1 MQNRT
6 GEFTQT
12 QDTEA
17 DSGSQRTLL
26 TLAVRDYG
34 DGNDSFTEGID
45 EQLEVVAEWWS
56 GQGAGA
62 DSSFRQ
68 IPPPDLEKREDVED
82 FLRDHEVRE
91 MEGQALVMFITG
103 HGVSSARTH
112 FLKLPGSVKG
122 RHLNTSVRTTE
133 LITAALDSHVRNVLV
148 IVNTCYAGK
157 IRSELDDVLEDI
169 RAERRTQCSLD
180 VLVTCGHDRP
190 VQVRRFPTL
199 LRGALQRLRTTAG
212 ITTPYLTVAELMAE
226 FERGLGTE
234 EAIRKHRLH
243 RVVDGSGILTPTPC
257 IPNPGYRYGHDPVG
271 GGLRQAGTPAADY
284 WLDRA
289 TGRTQD
295 SDPGW
300 YFRGRDDIN
309 RSVTEFLSPAR
320 ARGVLLI
327 TGTAGSGKSA
337 VLARAV
343 VLSNPSFQDEPV
355 FKTAVDLAAEGTVP
369 APGSITGAI
378 LARHRGPADLARDIL
393 RALGVEPGRPAS
405 TEDAVV
411 TCTQQIIETLR
422 GRSEPVTLVIDGLD
436 EAAELPRVID
446 DVLAPLS
453 EFCSPQLGQVPA
465 PRQDGDPPP
474 PFMPAG
480 LRLLIGV
487 RSSLPLS
494 HSPVE
499 LPDAEQGLSEALQA
513 AFPTAEEQRTDGKG
527 SVKDIEQYLH
537 ALICEGGHRDTAEE
551 AAAMVA
557 PEVWPSFISAR
568 LAGEQLRSTEDPA
581 AVARQAEWLAML
593 QGGMTGLLRRDLVL
607 VAGDGLPSDVAL
619 ALLRASAF
627 AAGAGIPWSNIWP
640 RMGRVFLGRQLP
652 DWDDMIGKLLKSR
665 LNGYLAH
672 DHEDDRRVYRPAHEA
687 VAEVLCDLDAD
698 LLDAAEDGPDTAGD
712 PPAHLAPGTPGADP
726 LGAAEEPGTPGA
738 PGADPLDAAEDPLA
752 PGAAE

>member
-1 MQNRT
+1 MQNRA
-6 GEFTQT
+6 EAFTQT
-12 QDTEA
+12 QDIEA
-17 DSGSQRTLL
+17 DTGSQRTLL

-34 DGNDSFTEGID
+34 DGDDSFTEGID
-45 EQLEVVAEWWS
+45 EQLEVVTEWWS
-56 GQGAGA
+56 GHGAEPP
-62 DSSFRQ
+62 FRQ
-68 IPPPDLEKREDVED
+68 VPPPDLRRREDVED
-82 FLRDHEVRE
+82 FLREHRVRE

-103 HGVSSARTH
+103 HGVSGARTH
-112 FLKLPGSVKG
+112 FLKLPASVKG

-157 IRSELDDVLEDI
+157 IRSELDEVLEDI
-169 RAERRTQCSLD
+169 RGQRRTQCSLD
-180 VLVTCGHDRP
+180 VLVTCGHDKP

-226 FERGLGTE
+226 FERELGTE
-234 EAIRKHRLH
+234 TAIRQHRLH

-257 IPNPGYRYGHDPVG
+257 IPNPGYRYGHDLAG
-271 GGLRQAGTPAADY
+271 AGLRQAGTPVDDY

-309 RSVTEFLSPAR
+309 RSVTEFLSPTR

-343 VLSNPSFQDEPV
+343 VLSDPSFQEEPV
-355 FKTAVDLAAEGTVP
+355 FKTAVDLAAAGTVP
-369 APGSITGAI
+369 APGALTGAI

-405 TEDAVV
+405 TEDPVV
-411 TCTQQIIETLR
+411 TCTQQIVETLR
-422 GRSEPVTLVIDGLD
+422 GRGEPVTLVIDGLD

-453 EFCSPQLGQVPA
+453 EFCSPQIGQVPA
-465 PRQDGDPPP
+465 PRQNDGPLPPA
-474 PFMPAG
+474 MPAG

-487 RSSLPLS
+487 RSSRPLS
-494 HSPVE
+494 DSPVE

-513 AFPTAEEQRTDGKG
+513 AFPTAAQLRTDGEG
-527 SVKDIEQYLH
+527 SEKDIAQYLH

-551 AAAMVA
+551 AADLVA
-557 PEVWPSFISAR
+557 PEVWPSFILAR
-568 LAGEQLRSTEDPA
+568 LAGEQLRAAEDPA
-581 AVARQAEWLAML
+581 AVAHRPEWIAML
-593 QGGMTGLLRRDLVL
+593 RRGVEGLLRRDLAL

-672 DHEDDRRVYRPAHEA
+672 DHEDERRVYRPAHEA

-698 LLDAAEDGPDTAGD
+698 LLDLDADTPD
-712 PPAHLAPGTPGADP
+712 PGAD
-726 LGAAEEPGTPGA
+726 T
-738 PGADPLDAAEDPLA
+738 LA
-752 PGAAE
+752 PEESE